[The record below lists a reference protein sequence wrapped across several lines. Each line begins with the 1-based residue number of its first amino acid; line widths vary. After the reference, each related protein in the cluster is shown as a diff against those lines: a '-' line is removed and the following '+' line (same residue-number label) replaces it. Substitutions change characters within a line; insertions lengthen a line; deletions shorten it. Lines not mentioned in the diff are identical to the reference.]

1 MAFGFRRNSLKA
13 PRLDL
18 SLKGWAAA
26 ILISAG
32 IAYWET
38 QTLNLPRIVVAHL
51 LFALSLFLQAQ
62 PVRIAVFSAALALV
76 VFIGSARDYLNADL
90 SHLSAVVDLIGFS
103 ATAWFALAIFRGR
116 GQA

>member
-1 MAFGFRRNSLKA
+1 MAPGFRRNSLKNS
-13 PRLDL
+13 RLDL

-32 IAYWET
+32 IAYLET
-38 QTLNLPRIVVAHL
+38 QTFNLPRIVVAHL
-51 LFALSLFLQAQ
+51 LFALSLFLQVQ
-62 PVRIAVFSAALALV
+62 PVRIAVFSAAFALV
-76 VFIGSARDYLNADL
+76 VFIGSALDYLSADL
-90 SHLSAVVDLIGFS
+90 SHLSAVVDLIGFG

>member
-1 MAFGFRRNSLKA
+1 M
-13 PRLDL
+13 DL

-26 ILISAG
+26 ILISVG
-32 IAYWET
+32 FAYLET

-62 PVRIAVFSAALALV
+62 PVRIAVFSAAIALV
-76 VFIGSARDYLNADL
+76 VFIGSAREYLNADL
-90 SHLSAVVDLIGFS
+90 PHLSAMVDLIGFG

-116 GQA
+116 NQT

>member
-1 MAFGFRRNSLKA
+1 MKTSRM
-13 PRLDL
+13 DL

-76 VFIGSARDYLNADL
+76 VFIGSARDYLSADL
-90 SHLSAVVDLIGFS
+90 SHLSAVVDLIGFG
-103 ATAWFALAIFRGR
+103 ATAWFALAIFRDR

>member
-1 MAFGFRRNSLKA
+1 MASGFRRDSLKA
-13 PRLDL
+13 SGLDL

-26 ILISAG
+26 MLISAG
-32 IAYWET
+32 IAYLES
-38 QTLNLPRIVVAHL
+38 QTLNLPRIIVAHL

-76 VFIGSARDYLNADL
+76 VFIGSAQDYLNADL
-90 SHLSAVVDLIGFS
+90 PHLSAVVDLIGFG
-103 ATAWFALAIFRGR
+103 ATAWFALAIFRGQ

>member
-1 MAFGFRRNSLKA
+1 MVSGLWCNSLKA
-13 PRLDL
+13 SRLDL
-18 SLKGWAAA
+18 SLKAWAAA

-51 LFALSLFLQAQ
+51 LFALSLFLQVQ

-76 VFIGSARDYLNADL
+76 IFIGSARDYLYADL
-90 SHLSAVVDLIGFS
+90 SHLSALVDLIGFG
-103 ATAWFALAIFRGR
+103 ATAWLALAIFRGR

>member
-1 MAFGFRRNSLKA
+1 MASGFRRNSLKA

-51 LFALSLFLQAQ
+51 LFALSLFLQVQ
-62 PVRIAVFSAALALV
+62 PVRIAVFSAGLALV

-90 SHLSAVVDLIGFS
+90 SHLSAVVDLIGFG